1 MRWEVY
7 STEDYADVRVY
18 GTRAEALAAIE
29 RRTLR
34 YRRAY
39 GADYSALYIGTHDIR
54 PHWRGFLARWG
65 VILFVGVA
73 LVVAM
78 LVRW

>member
-39 GADYSALYIGTHDIR
+39 GADYSSLYLGTHDIR

-65 VILFVGVA
+65 VPLFVIVA
-73 LVVAM
+73 LFVSMFVC
-78 LVRW
+78 W